1 MADFIPEDLFAGQP
15 VIETRWRM
23 HAGALPLKN
32 RLLRAF
38 EAYGV
43 SNGLA
48 SWARQHIEWTLAEG
62 SIEQPDGVLVIDVD
76 DAGRAAMTLEAY
88 KALPACTA
96 AELLDRVAAQE
107 GSAVEAEVLWVLHEG
122 ALCGLAALGSQPSG
136 VNSLVIDLGK
146 TLGLNPAFVGHEGAE
161 RLVAG
166 LADGDECF
174 LASDEHGVVPAED
187 FCGETA
193 ARFVGYY
200 ERIVS
205 VTKPDRMGLTAQRR

>member
-76 DAGRAAMTLEAY
+76 NEGRAAMTLEAY
-88 KALPACTA
+88 ESLPTCTA
-96 AELLDRVAAQE
+96 AELCERAAAQMD
-107 GSAVEAEVLWVLHEG
+107 SAVEAEVLWVLHDG
-122 ALCGLAALGSQPSG
+122 ALRGLAAPDSQPSG
-136 VNSLVIDLGK
+136 VNSLIIDLGK
-146 TLGLNPAFVGHEGAE
+146 TLGLDPAFVGHDGAKDV
-161 RLVAG
+161 VAG
-166 LADGDECF
+166 LGAGDACF
-174 LASDEHGVVPAED
+174 LASDEHGVVVVSD

-193 ARFVGYY
+193 SRFVGYY